1 MGTKPVFDLPEGT
14 RTIVLGFA
22 DINGVMRGKRISAS
36 HWKAVCEDGCA
47 IIAAMF
53 AMDMTCD
60 IWDTPYCS
68 FANGYVD
75 MHIFPIEAPVSC
87 PWEPGVAMCLAYAE
101 TMDHKPVPI
110 DPRNV
115 LIEQLDRAREMG
127 FEIKVGAEL
136 EFYLV
141 DPVTKLPRQEGIQ
154 VYSINRQS
162 EMEHILGPIRDD
174 LTDMGIPIE
183 QSNPEYAPGQA
194 EVNVRYSEALDSA
207 DKVVLFRTLVKE
219 IAQKQGY
226 LATFMAKPFIDQSGS
241 GFHTHYSFWKD
252 GKNAFADNGKMNE
265 LGMSFLAGL
274 QKRIGSMSII
284 SSMTPN
290 AYRRRQPYTFCPM
303 NASWGHDNRTV
314 ALRIIDGADKAV
326 RVEKRD
332 ASADCNPYYLM
343 ACDIAAGLDGIEQ
356 GMKPGPATEGD
367 AYSECS
373 DPMLPLSL
381 NEAIDAAEADGF
393 VKGIIGDSRYEILL
407 QQSRREIE
415 FVNNQVTDVERD
427 RYLGNL

>member
-1 MGTKPVFDLPEGT
+1 MAKKPIFKLPEGT
-14 RTIVLGFA
+14 NTVVMGFG

-36 HWKAVCEDGCA
+36 HWETTCEDGCA

-68 FANGYVD
+68 FDNGYVD
-75 MHIFPIEAPVSC
+75 MHMFPIEAPVAC

-101 TMDHKPVPI
+101 ALDHNPVPI

-127 FEIKVGAEL
+127 FEIQVGSEL
-136 EFYLV
+136 EFYLL
-141 DPVTKLPRQEGIQ
+141 DPETKLPRQEGIQ

-162 EMEHILGPIRDD
+162 EMEHVLGPIRDD
-174 LTDMGIPIE
+174 LIAMGIPIE

-207 DKVVLFRTLVKE
+207 DKVILFRSLVKE
-219 IAQKQGY
+219 VAQKQGY

-252 GKNAFADNGKMNE
+252 GKNAFAKDGEMNE

-274 QKRIGSMSII
+274 QKRIGAMSIV
-284 SSMTPN
+284 SSTTPN
-290 AYRRRQPYTFCPM
+290 AYRRRQPYTFCPV
-303 NASWGHDNRTV
+303 NASWGHDNRTT
-314 ALRIIDGADKAV
+314 ALRIIEGADKAV

-332 ASADCNPYYLM
+332 AAADCNPYYLM

-356 GMKPGPATEGD
+356 GMTPGPATEGD
-367 AYSECS
+367 AYSDCG
-373 DPMLPLSL
+373 DPALPLSMR
-381 NEAIDAAEADGF
+381 EAIDAAEADGF
-393 VKGIIGDSRYEILL
+393 VRKILGDSRYEILL
-407 QQSRREIE
+407 EQSRREVA
-415 FVNNQVTDVERD
+415 FVDNQVTDVERD
-427 RYLGNL
+427 RYMGNL